1 LSAPPDGAKP
11 LAVEPE
17 FTHVVALGVSC
28 RVTYQLRTYFRS
40 GISYPFDWWISPFDG
55 LTRYV
60 ASLDPDRIFRADALV
75 EQVADGHVQAI
86 VSREFGISLFHDF
99 PRVAVGAPMRVVSPD
114 WRDHVDAAR
123 ALHRRRLDRILALDD
138 ARNRILFV
146 RHRPD
151 DARDVR
157 RTQDTVDALWAA
169 LVGRWRRARVGLLL
183 VNFPDVARPDDDVMT
198 ATIGEEPGPGSEAWR
213 GDDRAWASA
222 LAALGIPPART
233 DDATFVPPSPGET
246 D

>member
-1 LSAPPDGAKP
+1 MESR
-11 LAVEPE
+11 

-40 GISYPFDWWISPFDG
+40 GVSYPFDWWISPFDG

-60 ASLDPDRIFRADALV
+60 ESLDPDRIFRAEALV
-75 EQVADGHVQAI
+75 EQVADGHVREI

-99 PRVAVGAPMRVVSPD
+99 PRVAVGAPTRVVSPD
-114 WRDHVDAAR
+114 WRDHLDAAR

-138 ARNRILFV
+138 PDNRILFV

-151 DARDVR
+151 DALDVR
-157 RTQDTVDALWAA
+157 GTQATVDALWAA
-169 LVGRWRRARVGLLL
+169 LVRRWQRARVGLLL

-198 ATIGEEPGPGSEAWR
+198 ATIGEEPGPGTEAWR

-222 LAALGIPPART
+222 LAALGIAPT
-233 DDATFVPPSPGET
+233 SIDDATFVTPSPCET